1 MLFYDYQYI
10 IWVLLPSLLI
20 SGFFSMRVKA
30 AFNKYSRVGSMN
42 GYTGAQAARMLL
54 DRAGLQHVDVVQ
66 TAGLLS
72 DHYNP
77 VSKQLALSSKVYA
90 GTSVASIGIAAH
102 EAGHALQDAE
112 NYGPLRLR
120 SKLVP
125 LCSIG
130 NSQGYIVMVLGLVML
145 YASGGVGAGKTV
157 VYIGAGL
164 FSLVL
169 LFQLVTLPVEFDAT
183 KRAKEI
189 VLDAGIIYP
198 EERQGMDKVLGAA
211 AMTYVAAMVTTL
223 LTLAYYLMRVAAVSR
238 D

>member
-1 MLFYDYQYI
+1 
-10 IWVLLPSLLI
+10 
-20 SGFFSMRVKA
+20 
-30 AFNKYSRVGSMN
+30 
-42 GYTGAQAARMLL
+42 
-54 DRAGLQHVDVVQ
+54 
-66 TAGLLS
+66 
-72 DHYNP
+72 
-77 VSKQLALSSKVYA
+77 
-90 GTSVASIGIAAH
+90 
-102 EAGHALQDAE
+102 
-112 NYGPLRLR
+112 
-120 SKLVP
+120 
-125 LCSIG
+125 
-130 NSQGYIVMVLGLVML
+130 ML

-183 KRAKEI
+183 KRAKQI